1 LELAPADPHRRL
13 TMAAPAFA
21 VTIARAA
28 EILGEDEELLWDLVD
43 GMEPEDGCLWIHGTA
58 GEETIAFT
66 SRGLE
71 CLREMLADH
80 KRSGLSLRS

>member
-1 LELAPADPHRRL
+1 
-13 TMAAPAFA
+13 MAAPAFA

-28 EILGEDEELLWDLVD
+28 EILGEGEELFWDLID
-43 GMEPEDGCLWIHGTA
+43 SMEPEDGCLWIHGTG

-66 SRGLE
+66 SRRLE

-80 KRSGLSLRS
+80 KRSRPSLRS